1 VGIGYLLYS
10 YDHPT
15 PMSWWACVRARRARG
30 AFPARRQAGLGAGG
44 VCHRPVQGQA
54 LHFSAAPRGWR
65 IERAFNCRPGP
76 HSLAKAGRCSL
87 ATVPHLWGTALCSML
102 GRGMYLGPYDYRL
115 SLGSEWGLKRL
126 CGRREG
132 QPGAHP
138 R

>member
-1 VGIGYLLYS
+1 MQSCDRSSSMGYSTLF
-10 YDHPT
+10 
-15 PMSWWACVRARRARG
+15 R
-30 AFPARRQAGLGAGG
+30 
-44 VCHRPVQGQA
+44 
-54 LHFSAAPRGWR
+54 
-65 IERAFNCRPGP
+65 
-76 HSLAKAGRCSL
+76 
-87 ATVPHLWGTALCSML
+87 L